1 MGSGPY
7 PEGIELWEVSLPLW
21 DHLNIPCTQEICVTA
36 CLSDEVMLSCTC
48 WAAMTRLH

>member
-7 PEGIELWEVSLPLW
+7 PEGIQLWQVALPLW

-36 CLSDEVMLSCTC
+36 CFSHEHMLSCT
-48 WAAMTRLH
+48 